1 MPRKCGFRGA
11 ADHEVTIRGDD
22 DLATTVGAASRT
34 VCSAASSGSGNA
46 RWPHLP
52 EIAVTLDTVGPLTGV
67 VLAGGRAERMGG
79 HDKGLLPLAGEPL
92 IAHAIRCL
100 QPQVA
105 DVLISANRSL
115 ETYRQF
121 GYRVVQDDESEQYR
135 GPLAGILAAMRVT
148 KTPYLLTAPCDSPFL
163 PPDYAQRMRE
173 ALERAHASLAVVFFE
188 GFWQPAFALLP
199 AELRDDLA
207 SYLAGGEGNAGRWLR
222 RHQPTPV
229 EFPDGP
235 MLFRNINTPEELRQL
250 ESDWVVAGHRS
261 LMRDAN
267 RG

>member
-1 MPRKCGFRGA
+1 M
-11 ADHEVTIRGDD
+11 T
-22 DLATTVGAASRT
+22 S
-34 VCSAASSGSGNA
+34 
-46 RWPHLP
+46 
-52 EIAVTLDTVGPLTGV
+52 DTVGPLTGV

-79 HDKGLLPLAGEPL
+79 RDKGLLPLAGEPL
-92 IAHAIRCL
+92 IAHVIHCL

-105 DVLISANRSL
+105 DMLISANRNL
-115 ETYRQF
+115 DAYRRF
-121 GYRVVQDDESEQYR
+121 DCRVVQDDEPERYR
-135 GPLAGILAAMRVT
+135 GPLAGILAAMRVA

-173 ALERAHASLAVVFFE
+173 ALEREHASLAVVFFE

-222 RHQPTPV
+222 RHRPTPV
-229 EFPDGP
+229 EFPDRP
-235 MLFRNINTPEELRQL
+235 RLFCNINTPEELMRL
-250 ESDWVVAGHRS
+250 ESDWAITSNRS
-261 LMRDAN
+261 LTENAD